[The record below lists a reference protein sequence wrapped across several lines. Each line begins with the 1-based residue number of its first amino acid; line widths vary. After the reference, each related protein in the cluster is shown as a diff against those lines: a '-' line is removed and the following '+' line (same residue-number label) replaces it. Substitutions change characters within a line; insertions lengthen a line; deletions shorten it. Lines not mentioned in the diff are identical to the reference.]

1 MKSKKKTGKL
11 WDILA
16 IYVTKGHF
24 LKNERE
30 REMADRTIH
39 NFVQLTKEFQCKSG
53 HTIQGVHRK

>member
-1 MKSKKKTGKL
+1 MKSKKKSGKL

-30 REMADRTIH
+30 KWQIEQYIIL
-39 NFVQLTKEFQCKSG
+39 FS
-53 HTIQGVHRK
+53 